1 MNYDLF
7 LVGVGGQGVLT
18 IGEILVSVATSQ
30 KVPVSFYPSKGMA
43 QRGGFVKGQLR
54 FGREMSGPSI
64 REGGADLVI
73 AMELSEA
80 TKAIRYIRAGGDFI
94 LFADIWSPIE
104 VLLGK
109 APYPKA
115 AQVEQLVRAAGA
127 NLISVSP
134 DELTTAGVK
143 MLAANLFLLGVA
155 LGHTSLRNVIDPKI
169 VDEAVQM
176 RWKKAAEKNHMAFM
190 AGMNF
195 IGQTE
200 NIQEKRG

>member
-1 MNYDLF
+1 
-7 LVGVGGQGVLT
+7 
-18 IGEILVSVATSQ
+18 
-30 KVPVSFYPSKGMA
+30 
-43 QRGGFVKGQLR
+43 
-54 FGREMSGPSI
+54 MSGPSI